1 MSRRKY
7 DFISLLISVVFVVLC
22 ILCITPD
29 ETISLKKQTN
39 VPYISAVKG
48 NPCIEQ
54 SFSAGVFLPTIH
66 NVHCRASMP
75 TLECAMEVLEVR
87 SINVFNGREKS
98 SIVSAIDLLQ
108 NTMPYNILSDINISE
123 VRALADMDLNVA
135 TNGIFCENI
144 MTGDRCN
151 LNGQNIDGESNI
163 LLCKIGDMVFS
174 SPGEF
179 SQILP
184 VKGNFLDDGLGG
196 TKFLRLKP
204 FR

>member
-7 DFISLLISVVFVVLC
+7 DSVSLLISVVFVVLC
-22 ILCITPD
+22 VLCITPD

-48 NPCIEQ
+48 TPYIEQ
-54 SFSAGVFLPTIH
+54 SFSAGFFLPTTH
-66 NVHCRASMP
+66 NVYCRAPMP
-75 TLECAMEVLEVR
+75 TLECTMEVLDMR

-98 SIVSAIDLLQ
+98 PIVSAIDLLQ

-123 VRALADMDLNVA
+123 VCALEDMDLNV

-144 MTGDRCN
+144 MTGDRYN
-151 LNGQNIDGESNI
+151 LDWQNIDGESNV
-163 LLCKIGDMVFS
+163 LLCRIGDMVFS

-184 VKGNFLDDGLGG
+184 VKENFLDDGPGDI
-196 TKFLRLKP
+196 KFLRLKP